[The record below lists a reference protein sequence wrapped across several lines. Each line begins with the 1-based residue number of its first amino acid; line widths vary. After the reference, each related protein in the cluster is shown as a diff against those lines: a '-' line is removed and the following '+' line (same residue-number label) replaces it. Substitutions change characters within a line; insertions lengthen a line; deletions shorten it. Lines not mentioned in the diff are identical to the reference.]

1 MSYEK
6 GGVADKLET
15 KEDKFIIAIE
25 ETVVENFEIIAELAE
40 KALEIAK
47 EQYKN
52 GCIVLDSGEVQFRQM
67 AIMEPDGEA
76 MEWCEF

>member
-25 ETVVENFEIIAELAE
+25 ETVVENFEIIAEIGRE
-40 KALEIAK
+40 SVRNC
-47 EQYKN
+47 Q
-52 GCIVLDSGEVQFRQM
+52 G
-67 AIMEPDGEA
+67 AI
-76 MEWCEF
+76 